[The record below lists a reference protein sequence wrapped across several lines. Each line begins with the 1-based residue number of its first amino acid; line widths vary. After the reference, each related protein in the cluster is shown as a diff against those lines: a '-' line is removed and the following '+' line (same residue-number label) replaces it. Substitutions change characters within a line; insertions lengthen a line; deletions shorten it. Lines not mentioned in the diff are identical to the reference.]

1 MDLLRQL
8 VRIFSDE
15 YPLMLKEIDK
25 AAESQDAVALRKV
38 MHKLKGSLLQFA
50 APAAVAAAAELE
62 NCAALDRLDRAP
74 TLIAKVR
81 AEVDSLLQLLH
92 TMISGPIPG
101 VHDHT
106 GEK

>member
-15 YPLMLKEIDK
+15 YPLMLKEIERT
-25 AAESQDAVALRKV
+25 AESQDAAGLRKAT
-38 MHKLKGSLLQFA
+38 HKLKGSLLQFA
-50 APAAVAAAAELE
+50 APAAVAAAAGLE
-62 NCAALDRLDRAP
+62 NCAALDRLDEAP
-74 TLIAKVR
+74 TLIAKIR
-81 AEVDSLLQLLH
+81 AEGDSLLQLLQA
-92 TMISGPIPG
+92 MISAPIAG